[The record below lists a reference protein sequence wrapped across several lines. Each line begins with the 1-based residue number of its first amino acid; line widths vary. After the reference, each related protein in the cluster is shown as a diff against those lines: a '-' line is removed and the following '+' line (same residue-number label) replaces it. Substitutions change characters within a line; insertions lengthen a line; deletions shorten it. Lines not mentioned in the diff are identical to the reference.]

1 MAGSKCVTI
10 SSMEIN
16 NNEELLE
23 FLENILDIICAG
35 SYNKC
40 RHKCVHI
47 LLHKDAE
54 KYIII
59 QKR

>member
-1 MAGSKCVTI
+1 
-10 SSMEIN
+10 MEIN